1 MDGDITGAL
10 NFFSHTIDG
19 SPPWMD
25 GNPKLGWLSSNFA
38 QTPVRITIH
47 DLRGKE
53 NIIDLDTNG
62 FEILKYDGDIH
73 DEFNDNSE
81 TQQHYY
87 EEITSVL
94 KKRLGASRVII
105 YNHITRYRGPPRPV
119 DQCDLYHRNPVFYPH
134 VDYDPPAAHFKV
146 KQMLGEEVATRV
158 MQKRC
163 QIINVWR
170 PLGPN
175 PIMNTPLTICDY
187 RSLDLDNDLHVSE
200 IRNSLVTI
208 ALYIISHNSQ
218 DAQKWYYLSNMRSN
232 EMFVFKIFDSKP
244 DVAQFGAHTAFIN
257 ESVLSTN
264 IQQCSIEVRCL
275 VLYD

>member
-87 EEITSVL
+87 EEITNVL
-94 KKRLGASRVII
+94 KKRLDASRVII
-105 YNHITRYRGPPRPV
+105 YNHITRYRGPP
-119 DQCDLYHRNPVFYPH
+119 H
-134 VDYDPPAAHFKV
+134 YDPPAAHFKV
-146 KQMLGEEVATRV
+146 KQMLGEEVANRV
-158 MQKRC
+158 MQKRF

-208 ALYIISHNSQ
+208 ALYIISHNSR

-232 EMFVFKIFDSKP
+232 E
-244 DVAQFGAHTAFIN
+244 
-257 ESVLSTN
+257 
-264 IQQCSIEVRCL
+264 
-275 VLYD
+275 